1 MPHRDSSVR
10 YWPDGGMAAYPEAPT
25 NLQVLRASTLLNSL
39 TEEQISDL
47 GGVSHMAY
55 AERAE
60 TIWINGSDVDFFGVV
75 GIGFVKMTRSTAAGH
90 DVTTELMGPGQ
101 VFGLLGALEG
111 TGCPQTA
118 KAVCNTWYLK
128 VPKRKFFD
136 VYREN
141 LILKET
147 LVRRTTTR
155 LRSSYEMIARMS
167 TGKVDQ
173 RIAAILFL
181 VAESY
186 GTEDGKTIRINVPLT
201 RQDIAEMAGTTVE
214 STIRVMSAWQKKKW
228 IETESRTISILNP
241 DSLAEL
247 I

>member
-1 MPHRDSSVR
+1 
-10 YWPDGGMAAYPEAPT
+10 MAAYPEAPT